1 MKILVVD
8 VGGNKVKL
16 YPAGASRALTFP
28 SGPTLTPAAMVAG
41 VRAAAGRSPYE
52 AVTLGVPAPV
62 VRGRL
67 LAEPLNLGDGWME
80 FDYAA
85 AFERPVKLV
94 NDAAMQALGSYQGGR
109 MLFLGLGTGLGS
121 AMVSDGRIEPMELA
135 HLPYRRGTFEDYVG
149 RRALERMGKK
159 KWRRHVDRVVEVLV
173 AALLP
178 DDVVIGGGNVKK
190 LKRLPAG
197 ARAGSNDN
205 AHRGGVRL
213 WDDEAGGPRPR
224 SRRSRR

>member
-8 VGGNKVKL
+8 VGGNNVKL
-16 YPAGASRALTFP
+16 YAPGASRARKFA
-28 SGPTLTPAAMVAG
+28 SGPTFTPAAMVAG
-41 VRAAAGRSPYE
+41 IRTLARTWSYE
-52 AVTLGVPAPV
+52 AVTLGVPGPV

-67 LAEPLNLGDGWME
+67 VAEPVNLGGGWKD
-80 FDYAA
+80 FDYEA

-94 NDAAMQALGSYQGGR
+94 NDAAMQALGTYKGGR

-121 AMVSDGRIEPMELA
+121 ALVSDGRIEPMELS
-135 HLPYRRGTFEDYVG
+135 HLPYRKGTFEDYVG
-149 RRALERMGKK
+149 RRGLERMGKK
-159 KWRRHVDRVVEVLV
+159 KWRRHVEHVVEILA

-190 LKRLPAG
+190 LKRLPPG

-213 WDDEAGGPRPR
+213 WREVGPPGPS
-224 SRRSRR
+224 SRRSIR

>member
-1 MKILVVD
+1 
-8 VGGNKVKL
+8 
-16 YPAGASRALTFP
+16 
-28 SGPTLTPAAMVAG
+28 
-41 VRAAAGRSPYE
+41 
-52 AVTLGVPAPV
+52 
-62 VRGRL
+62 
-67 LAEPLNLGDGWME
+67 
-80 FDYAA
+80 
-85 AFERPVKLV
+85 
-94 NDAAMQALGSYQGGR
+94 
-109 MLFLGLGTGLGS
+109 
-121 AMVSDGRIEPMELA
+121 
-135 HLPYRRGTFEDYVG
+135 
-149 RRALERMGKK
+149 
-159 KWRRHVDRVVEVLV
+159 VVEVLV

>member
-8 VGGNKVKL
+8 VGGNNVKL
-16 YPAGASRALTFP
+16 YAAGASRARKFA
-28 SGPTLTPAAMVAG
+28 SGPTFTPAAMVTG
-41 VRAAAGRSPYE
+41 VRTLARTWSYE

-67 LAEPLNLGDGWME
+67 VAEPVNLGGGWKD
-80 FDYAA
+80 FDYEA

-94 NDAAMQALGSYQGGR
+94 NDAAMQALGSYKGGR

-121 AMVSDGRIEPMELA
+121 ALVSDGRIEPMELS
-135 HLPYRRGTFEDYVG
+135 HLPYRKGTFEDYVG
-149 RRALERMGKK
+149 RRGLERMGKK
-159 KWRRHVDRVVEVLV
+159 KWRRHVEHVVEILV

-178 DDVVIGGGNVKK
+178 DDVVIGGGNVKR
-190 LKRLPAG
+190 LRRLPPG

-213 WDDEAGGPRPR
+213 WREVGRPGPSP
-224 SRRSRR
+224 RRSSP

>member
-8 VGGNKVKL
+8 VGGNNVKL
-16 YPAGASRALTFP
+16 YAPGASRARKLA
-28 SGPTLTPAAMVAG
+28 SGPTFTPAAMAAT
-41 VRAAAGRSPYE
+41 VRAVARTWSYE
-52 AVTLGVPAPV
+52 AVTLGVPGPV

-67 LAEPLNLGDGWME
+67 VAEPVNLGGGWKD
-80 FDYAA
+80 FDYEA

-94 NDAAMQALGSYQGGR
+94 NDAAMQALGSYKAGR

-121 AMVSDGRIEPMELA
+121 AMVSDGRIEPMELS
-135 HLPYRRGTFEDYVG
+135 HLPYRKGTFEDYVG
-149 RRALERMGKK
+149 RKGLERMGKK
-159 KWRRHVDRVVEVLV
+159 KWRRHVERVVEILV
-173 AALLP
+173 AALMP

-190 LKRLPAG
+190 LKRLPPG

-213 WDDEAGGPRPR
+213 WREVGPPGP
-224 SRRSRR
+224 SPRRSIR